1 VERQYSLER
10 TRNIGIMAHI
20 DAGKTTTTER
30 ILYYT
35 GRSYKIGE
43 VHEGTATMDWMVQE
57 QERGITITSAATTC
71 FWRDCRVNIID
82 TPGHVDFTVEVE
94 RSLRVLD
101 GAVAILDAVSG
112 VEPQTET
119 VWRQADKYRVP
130 RIIYVNKMDR
140 VGADYYQ
147 CIDMVR
153 SRLGAHPVPLQIPIG
168 REDQYRGLVDLID
181 EIGLVWDDDDDS
193 LGKEYTKIAVP
204 ADLQEQVKEYRE
216 KMIEGL
222 AEVDEHLMEKY
233 VHGEPITPAELK
245 AAVRKGTITM
255 KLFPV
260 LCGASFKNKGVQA
273 LLDSVIDYLP
283 SPLDI
288 PAVQGINPETK
299 ETEERKADDDA
310 PFAALAFKI
319 MNDQH
324 VGQLVFLRVYS
335 GTLEA
340 GSGVYNST
348 KDKKERVGRLLR
360 MHANKKEEVEAV
372 AAGDI
377 AAAIGLK
384 LTTTGDTLCDPDR
397 PIVLE
402 SMTFPDP
409 VIAVAIEPKTRAD
422 EEKLGT
428 SLSRLALEDPTFRV
442 TSDEET
448 AQTLIHGM
456 GELHLE
462 IIVDRLLREFKVEA
476 NVGKPQVAYR
486 ETVRKHAEA
495 QGRYVRQT
503 GGRGQYGDVYL
514 EVEPNEAGKGFE
526 FENKIVGGSIPRE
539 YIPAVEKGIREA
551 LDTGVLAGYPIV
563 DIKVRLTDGSYH
575 EVDSSEMAF
584 KIAASM
590 GFKEA
595 CRKAKPVLLE
605 PVMDVEVV
613 TPEEYMGAIVG
624 DLNSR
629 RGRIASMEARG
640 SSQVIRAS
648 VPLGQMFGYA
658 TEMRSMTQG
667 RATYT
672 MQFARYE
679 EVPPGISEEIMAKVA
694 GKPPARSGSR

>member
-1 VERQYSLER
+1 MERQYSLEK

-71 FWRDCRVNIID
+71 FWRDCRINIID

-130 RIIYVNKMDR
+130 RLVYVNKMDR
-140 VGADYYQ
+140 VGADYYR
-147 CIDMVR
+147 CLDMVR
-153 SRLGAHPVPLQIPIG
+153 DRLGAHPVPIQIPIG
-168 REDQYRGLVDLID
+168 REDQYRGLADLI
-181 EIGLVWDDDDDS
+181 EQVALVWDENDET
-193 LGKEYTKIAVP
+193 LGKEYKTVEIP
-204 ADLQEQVKEYRE
+204 ADLREQVKEYRE
-216 KMIEGL
+216 KMIEAL
-222 AEVDEHLMEKY
+222 AEVDEHLLGKY
-233 VHGEPITPAELK
+233 VASAPISVEEIK
-245 AAVRKGTITM
+245 AAVRKGAISM

-260 LCGASFKNKGVQA
+260 ICGASFKNKGVQP
-273 LLDSVIDYLP
+273 LLDAVIDYLP

-288 PAVQGINPETK
+288 PPMQGINPETK
-299 ETEERKADDDA
+299 ATEERKAADDE
-310 PFAALAFKI
+310 PFAALAFKL
-319 MNDQH
+319 MSDQH

-402 SMTFPDP
+402 AMTFPEP

-422 EEKLGT
+422 EEKLGVA
-428 SLSRLALEDPTFRV
+428 LSRLALEDPTFRV

-462 IIVDRLLREFKVEA
+462 IIVDRLLREFRVEA

-486 ETVRKHAEA
+486 ETVRKLAEA

-514 EVEPNEAGKGFE
+514 EVEPNEPGKGFE

-539 YIPAVEKGIREA
+539 FIPAVEKGIREA

-563 DIKVRLTDGSYH
+563 DVRVRLTDGSYH

-595 CRKAKPVLLE
+595 CRKAKAVLLE

-613 TPEEYMGAIVG
+613 TPEEYMGAVVG

-629 RGRIASMEARG
+629 RGRIVSMEARG
-640 SSQVIRAS
+640 SSQVIRAN
-648 VPLGQMFGYA
+648 VPLALMFGYV
-658 TEMRSMTQG
+658 TDLRSMTQG
-667 RATYT
+667 RATST

-679 EVPPGISEEIMAKVA
+679 EVPAAVAEEIMAKVA
-694 GKPPARSGSR
+694 GKPAARAGSR

>member
-1 VERQYSLER
+1 VPRQYSLEN

-71 FWRDCRVNIID
+71 FWRDCRINIID

-101 GAVAILDAVSG
+101 GAVAILDAVAG

-119 VWRQADKYRVP
+119 VWRQADKYQVP
-130 RIIYVNKMDR
+130 RIVYVNKMDR
-140 VGADYYQ
+140 VGADFYR
-147 CIDMVR
+147 CLDMLR
-153 SRLGAHPVPLQIPIG
+153 DRLGAHPVAIQVPIG
-168 REDQYRGLVDLID
+168 SEEHYKGLVDLVD
-181 EIGLVWDDDDDS
+181 EVALVWDETDET
-193 LGKEYTKIAVP
+193 LGKEFKTGPVP
-204 ADLQEQVKEYRE
+204 ADMVDLVREYRE

-222 AEVDEHLMEKY
+222 AEVDDHLMGKY
-233 VHGEPITPAELK
+233 VAGEPISSDELR
-245 AAVRKGTITM
+245 AAVRKGTIAMT
-255 KLFPV
+255 LFPV

-273 LLDSVIDYLP
+273 LLDAVIDYLP
-283 SPLDI
+283 SPFDV
-288 PAVQGINPETK
+288 PAVQGINPETHQV
-299 ETEERKADDDA
+299 EERKAADDA
-310 PFAALAFKI
+310 PFSALAFKI

-335 GTLEA
+335 GTLDA

-360 MHANKKEEVEAV
+360 MHANKREDIEEI

-377 AAAIGLK
+377 AAVVGLK
-384 LTTTGDTLCDPDR
+384 VTTTGDTLCDSDR

-402 SMTFPDP
+402 SMTFPEP
-409 VIAVAIEPKTRAD
+409 VIAVAIEPKTKAD
-422 EEKLGT
+422 EEKLGL

-442 TSDEET
+442 TTEVET
-448 AQTLIHGM
+448 SQTLIHGM

-462 IIVDRLLREFKVEA
+462 IIVDRLLREFRVEA

-486 ETVRKHAEA
+486 ETIRRPAEA
-495 QGRYVRQT
+495 QGRFVRQT

-514 EVEPNEAGKGFE
+514 EVEPAPGEGFV
-526 FENKIVGGSIPRE
+526 FENKIVGGTIPRE
-539 YIPAVEKGIREA
+539 YIPAVEKGVREA
-551 LDTGVLAGYPIV
+551 TETGILAGYPVV
-563 DIKVRLTDGSYH
+563 DVKVRLTDGSYH
-575 EVDSSEMAF
+575 EVDSSEIAF
-584 KIAASM
+584 KIAGSM
-590 GFKEA
+590 AFKEA
-595 CRKAKPVLLE
+595 CRRAKPVLLE

-613 TPEEYMGAIVG
+613 TPRDYVG
-624 DLNSR
+624 PVIGNLNSR
-629 RGRIASMEARG
+629 RGRIASQEIRG
-640 SSQVIRAS
+640 GSEVVRAT

-658 TEMRSMTQG
+658 TDLRSMTQG

-679 EVPPGISEEIMAKVA
+679 EVPPAIAEEIMAKVA
-694 GKPPARSGSR
+694 GRPPARSGSR

>member
-1 VERQYSLER
+1 VERQYSLEK

-130 RIIYVNKMDR
+130 RLVYVNKMDR
-140 VGADYYQ
+140 VGADYFR
-147 CIDMVR
+147 CIEMLK
-153 SRLGAHPVPLQIPIG
+153 SRLGAHPVAIQIPIG

-181 EIGLVWDDDDDS
+181 QVALVWQEDDET
-193 LGKEYTKIAVP
+193 LGKEYKQVPIP
-204 ADLQEQVKEYRE
+204 ADLTDLVREYRE
-216 KMIEGL
+216 KLIEGL

-233 VHGEPITPAELK
+233 VANEPVGAGELR
-245 AAVRKGTITM
+245 AAVRKGTIAM
-255 KLFPV
+255 RVFPV
-260 LCGASFKNKGVQA
+260 ICGASFKNKGVQP
-273 LLDSVIDYLP
+273 LLDAVIDYLP
-283 SPLDI
+283 SPLDV
-288 PAVQGINPETK
+288 PPVQGINPETRAI
-299 ETEERKADDDA
+299 EERPAADEA

-319 MNDQH
+319 MSDQH

-348 KDKKERVGRLLR
+348 KDKKERIGRLLR
-360 MHANKKEEVEAV
+360 MHANKKEEIEGV

-384 LTTTGDTLCDPDR
+384 LTTTGDTLCDPAK

-402 SMTFPDP
+402 SMTFPEP

-422 EEKLGT
+422 EEKLAV

-442 TSDEET
+442 TSEEET
-448 AQTLIHGM
+448 GQTLIHGM

-462 IIVDRLLREFKVEA
+462 IIVDRLLREFKVDA

-486 ETVRKHAEA
+486 ETIRKAASA

-514 EVEPNEAGKGFE
+514 EVEPAAPGEGFS
-526 FENKIVGGSIPRE
+526 FENKIIGGAIPRE
-539 YIPAVEKGIREA
+539 FIAAVEKGVREA
-551 LDTGVLAGYPIV
+551 LDNGVLAGYPIV
-563 DIKVRLTDGSYH
+563 DVKVRLVDGSYH

-595 CRKAKPVLLE
+595 CRRAKAVLLE

-613 TPEEYMGAIVG
+613 TPEEYMGAVVG

-629 RGRIASMEARG
+629 RGRIVSMEARG
-640 SSQVIRAS
+640 NSQVIRAN
-648 VPLGQMFGYA
+648 VPLGQMFGYV
-658 TEMRSMTQG
+658 TDLRSMTQG
-667 RATYT
+667 RATST

-679 EVPPGISEEIMAKVA
+679 EVPASIAEEIMAKVA
-694 GKPPARSGSR
+694 GKPAARAGTR

>member
-1 VERQYSLER
+1 VERQYSLEK

-71 FWRDCRVNIID
+71 FWRDCRINIID

-130 RIIYVNKMDR
+130 RLVYVNKMDR
-140 VGADYYQ
+140 VGADYYR
-147 CIDMVR
+147 CLDMVKD
-153 SRLGAHPVPLQIPIG
+153 RLGAHPVPIQIPIG
-168 REDQYRGLVDLID
+168 REDQYRGLVDLI
-181 EIGLVWDDDDDS
+181 EQVALVWDENDET
-193 LGKEYTKIAVP
+193 LGKEYKTVEIP
-204 ADLQEQVKEYRE
+204 ADLREQVKEYRE
-216 KMIEGL
+216 KMIEAL
-222 AEVDEHLMEKY
+222 AEVDEHLLGKY
-233 VHGEPITPAELK
+233 VASAPISAEEIK
-245 AAVRKGTITM
+245 AAVRKGAISM

-260 LCGASFKNKGVQA
+260 VCGASFKNKGVQP
-273 LLDSVIDYLP
+273 LLDAVIDYLP

-288 PAVQGINPETK
+288 PPVQGLNPETK
-299 ETEERKADDDA
+299 ATEERKASDDE
-310 PFAALAFKI
+310 PFAALAFKL
-319 MNDQH
+319 MSDQH

-384 LTTTGDTLCDPDR
+384 LTTTGDTLCDADE

-402 SMTFPDP
+402 AMTFPEP

-422 EEKLGT
+422 EEKLGVA
-428 SLSRLALEDPTFRV
+428 LSRLALEDPTFRV

-462 IIVDRLLREFKVEA
+462 IIVDRLLREFRVEA

-486 ETVRKHAEA
+486 ETVRKLAEA

-514 EVEPNEAGKGFE
+514 EVEPNEPGKGFE

-539 YIPAVEKGIREA
+539 FISAVEKGIREA

-563 DIKVRLTDGSYH
+563 DVRVRLTDGSYH

-595 CRKAKPVLLE
+595 CRKAKAVLLE

-613 TPEEYMGAIVG
+613 TPEEYMGAVVG

-629 RGRIASMEARG
+629 RGRIISMEARG
-640 SSQVIRAS
+640 SSQVIRAN
-648 VPLGQMFGYA
+648 VPLALMFGYV
-658 TEMRSMTQG
+658 TDLRSMTQG
-667 RATYT
+667 RATST

-679 EVPPGISEEIMAKVA
+679 EVPAAVAEEIMAKVA
-694 GKPPARSGSR
+694 GKPAARAGSR